1 MRRKIGWLF
10 LVLLGLAAVVI
21 GIPQIRERVFAQI
34 DDIRIQIRSVLFPVT
49 EQAFVPS
56 GEILPTVTLAQ
67 DDFISSS
74 TPLPPTAAPT
84 LTLPPLTPEPTQ
96 APTATPT
103 VLPASVTLRGV
114 KWETQNGAWN
124 YCGPTN
130 LAMLLSY
137 WGWKGDKFTTGQFLK
152 PFPYDYNVMPYEML
166 NYIQDKT
173 NLGGIERM
181 GGTLSLLKLLI
192 SNGFPV
198 LVEKGVD
205 FPETAT
211 HQLGWMGH
219 FTVVTGF
226 NDQNQQFITQDS
238 YLQPDLPVDYTTLE
252 QEWRAFDFVFVVAFT
267 PDKKDKLTFLLGDY
281 ADETNS
287 YQIALKRAS
296 AEIYTLTGM
305 DQYFA
310 WFNRGTSLVDLQ
322 DFAGASDAYDKA
334 FQIYPSLPEATR
346 PWRMLW
352 YQTGPYFAY
361 FYSGRYQDVV
371 DLATNT
377 LDFITNRAERLGI
390 SNQPQVGPFIEE
402 TWYWRAK
409 GRLVIGDRNGAIDDL
424 KTALKYHPGFIPAV
438 DELNSLGVPVK

>member
-1 MRRKIGWLF
+1 MRKKIGWLF
-10 LVLLGLAAVVI
+10 LVLLVAAGIVV
-21 GIPQIRERVFAQI
+21 GIPQLRERVFAQI

-49 EQAFVPS
+49 EQAFVPNRV
-56 GEILPTVTLAQ
+56 ILPTVTVAR
-67 DDFISSS
+67 DDLIASP
-74 TPLPPTAAPT
+74 TPIPATAEPT
-84 LTLPPLTPEPTQ
+84 LTLTPLIPQPTEP
-96 APTATPT
+96 PTATAT
-103 VLPASVTLRGV
+103 ALPVSVSLKGV

-137 WGWKGDKFTTGQFLK
+137 WGWKGDKFTTGHYLK
-152 PFPYDYNVMPYEML
+152 PFDYDYNVMPYEML
-166 NYIQDKT
+166 NYIQDQT
-173 NLGGIERM
+173 NLGAVMRL
-181 GGTLSLLKLLI
+181 GGTLSLLKRLI
-192 SNGFPV
+192 ANGYPV

-219 FTVVTGF
+219 YTVLTGF
-226 NDQNQQFITQDS
+226 DDQKKQFITQDS
-238 YLQPDLPVDYTTLE
+238 YIQPDLPVAYDTLE
-252 QEWRAFDFVFVVAFT
+252 QEWRAFDFVFVVAFSQ
-267 PDKKDKLTFLLGDY
+267 DKKDSLYAVLGDY
-281 ADETNS
+281 ADENKS
-287 YQIALKRAS
+287 FQIALKRAS
-296 AEIYTLTGM
+296 DEINALTGM

-322 DFAGASDAYDKA
+322 DFAGAADSFDKA

-371 DLATNT
+371 DLATTT
-377 LDFITNRAERLGI
+377 LDFIKNRAERLGI
-390 SNQPQVGPFIEE
+390 STQPQVGQFIEE

-409 GRLVIGDRNGAIDDL
+409 ARLVIGDRTGAISDL

-438 DELNSLGVPVK
+438 DELNGLGVPVN